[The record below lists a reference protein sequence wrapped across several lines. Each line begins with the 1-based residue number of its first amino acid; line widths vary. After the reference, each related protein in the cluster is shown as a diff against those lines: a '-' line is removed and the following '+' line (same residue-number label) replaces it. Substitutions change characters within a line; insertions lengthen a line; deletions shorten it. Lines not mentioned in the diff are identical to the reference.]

1 MVLHQGGIC
10 IGGAGE
16 LPLTGSGKWKGE
28 GKGKGRVGETTCLT
42 FPPLASA
49 SNTILPSTGGTRFSD
64 TRYSDTGVLRYTSTS
79 DILSAA
85 WYGWQGHGTVI
96 NFFPLLARNPENLEA
111 P

>member
-1 MVLHQGGIC
+1 MERG
-10 IGGAGE
+10 
-16 LPLTGSGKWKGE
+16 
-28 GKGKGRVGETTCLT
+28 GKGKRKGGGDHLPY

-49 SNTILPSTGGTRFSD
+49 SNTTLPSTGGTRFSDTRYSD

-85 WYGWQGHGTVI
+85 GYGWQGHGTVI